1 MELIIGRLGDLKL
14 PSSDKTASRRHAVLR
29 TLSGDRYEIEGI
41 EDRTFLVNG
50 VSFNKKQVGPDTPLR
65 FGSTE
70 TTVRKLLAAWQNDR
84 KADEWHGNGGNEK
97 PQGSEDVS
105 AAFDALE
112 CVWKDYN
119 KQKSALQLSVSKLN
133 NVRMM
138 VLPVGSLI
146 SIVVSMLAANDMAMK
161 LVGTVIGVLF
171 TIGVSIVIGR
181 LSMSRQKQVHEDTEE
196 LTAKFML
203 TYVCP
208 NPKCKHYLGNV
219 PFKVLKAQGAC
230 PYCKA
235 KFK

>member
-1 MELIIGRLGDLKL
+1 M
-14 PSSDKTASRRHAVLR
+14 
-29 TLSGDRYEIEGI
+29 
-41 EDRTFLVNG
+41 FLVDG
-50 VSFNKKQVGPDTPLR
+50 VAFTKRQVSMDTALQ
-65 FGSTE
+65 FGHTA
-70 TTVRKLLAAWQNDR
+70 TTVRRLLAGVQRPAPSPGPPVSPDVP
-84 KADEWHGNGGNEK
+84 A
-97 PQGSEDVS
+97 DVS
-105 AAFDALE
+105 ARFAALE
-112 CVWKDYN
+112 RVWKDYN
-119 KQKSALQLSVSKLN
+119 KQRSALQLSVSKLN

-146 SIVVSMLAANDMAMK
+146 SIVVSMMAANDMAMK

-171 TIGVSIVIGR
+171 SIGVSIIIGR
-181 LSMSRQKQVHEDTEE
+181 LSMSRQRQVHEDTEE

-219 PFKVLKAQGAC
+219 PFKVLKAQGSC